1 MDTSQFKLMEG
12 ILFTDMYQL
21 PYHAVCTTST
31 HDMTPLRG
39 WWKEDPDKTQ
49 RYYNQVLQREG
60 KAPEECTAELA
71 TQILFNH
78 LKTNAMLV
86 IIPLQDWFAIDDHIK
101 YPNAEMERIN
111 VPAHS
116 RHYWRYR
123 MHLTLEQLMK
133 ADRFNSKIHYL
144 IKDADR

>member
-1 MDTSQFKLMEG
+1 MVE
-12 ILFTDMYQL
+12 
-21 PYHAVCTTST
+21 
-31 HDMTPLRG
+31 
-39 WWKEDPDKTQ
+39 
-49 RYYNQVLQREG
+49 REG
-60 KAPEECTAELA
+60 KAAEEGTAERA
-71 TQILFNH
+71 THMLFNQ